1 MARRTAPLR
10 YNPVYLAM
18 NLAGPKVLLLIL
30 VVTLTTFAQTNHSS
44 APDPVV
50 PFIDGE
56 TLTYEGKI
64 SKVIQGIA
72 VADLTLTV
80 SKTPDGDDYLIKAD
94 ARSKGTLLKLFRFS
108 FVQEVQS
115 SVDSDTFSALKTV
128 KHDVQKERVRNS
140 EALFDYRERRVTYV
154 ETDPN
159 EPMRPPRRIASEI
172 DEGSHDLISGVYSLR
187 MMPLAVGKTFRMSVS
202 DSGLVYDIPI
212 RVTAREQQK
221 TIFGKQWCF
230 RVEPEVFGENRLI
243 EREGKMIIWITDDAR
258 RLPVRSQVHSPY
270 GKIEIKLKSAKNL
283 K

>member
-1 MARRTAPLR
+1 MGWPSSLCPIVFMR
-10 YNPVYLAM
+10 
-18 NLAGPKVLLLIL
+18 
-30 VVTLTTFAQTNHSS
+30 SS
-44 APDPVV
+44 AVKTLFVV
-50 PFIDGE
+50 GLVIFACGALFGQTKGLTAKTTRPFIDGE

-64 SKVIQGIA
+64 SKIIRGIA
-72 VADLTLTV
+72 IADLTITLAKDPK
-80 SKTPDGDDYLIKAD
+80 SDDYLVKAE
-94 ARSKGTLLKLFRFS
+94 AKSKGTLLKLFRFS
-108 FVQEVQS
+108 FLQEMES
-115 SVDSDTFSALKTV
+115 SIDSDNFRALRTA

-172 DEGSHDLISGVYSLR
+172 DDTSHDLISSIYSLR

-230 RVEPEVFGENRLI
+230 RIEPGIFGTNRLI
-243 EREGKMIIWITDDAR
+243 EREGSMIIWITDDAR
-258 RLPVRSQVHSPY
+258 RLPVRSQVNSPY
-270 GKIEIKLKSAKNL
+270 GRIEIKLKSAKNL
-283 K
+283 R

>member
-1 MARRTAPLR
+1 
-10 YNPVYLAM
+10 M
-18 NLAGPKVLLLIL
+18 NSSVVKALLI
-30 VVTLTTFAQTNHSS
+30 TLIVSSWAFGQTATTTSNTSL
-44 APDPVV
+44 

-64 SKVIQGIA
+64 SKIIQGIA
-72 VADLTLTV
+72 VADLTLTIA
-80 SKTPDGDDYLIKAD
+80 KAKEGDDYLIKAD

-108 FVQEVQS
+108 FIQEVQS
-115 SVDSDTFSALKTV
+115 SVDSDNFRALRTV

-140 EALFDYRERRVTYV
+140 EALFDYGERRVTYV

-172 DEGSHDLISGVYSLR
+172 DEASHDLISGVYSLR

-202 DSGLVYDIPI
+202 DSGLVYEIPI
-212 RVTAREQQK
+212 RVTAREQLK
-221 TIFGKQWCF
+221 TIFGKQWCY
-230 RVEPEVFGENRLI
+230 RVEPEVFGKDRLI
-243 EREGKMIIWITDDAR
+243 EREGKMIMWFTDDAR